1 MKQFRAYKALLP
13 NKVSR
18 KTTTGLKLGRLLDC
32 SEAEIYNLANYV
44 YSIPES
50 PVGLVR
56 EGMRT
61 EFLGGGGMSARG
73 ILES

>member
-32 SEAEIYNLANYV
+32 SEADIFNIANYV
-44 YSIPES
+44 YSIP
-50 PVGLVR
+50 GLVPR
-56 EGMRT
+56 WSCGEGYAWVKNI
-61 EFLGGGGMSARG
+61 F
-73 ILES
+73 